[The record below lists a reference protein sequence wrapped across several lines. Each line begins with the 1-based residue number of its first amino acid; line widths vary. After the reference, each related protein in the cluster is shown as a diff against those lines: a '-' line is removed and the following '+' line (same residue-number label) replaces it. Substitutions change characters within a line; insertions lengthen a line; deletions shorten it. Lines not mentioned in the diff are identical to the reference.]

1 MTSQQIFTCSK
12 SARKTLEVDVV
23 LMSLFL
29 TLNII
34 HTIFESLLNRKM
46 FIWIAPL
53 DYETIS
59 INIYIYQTIKRC
71 CQLHV
76 QATSL
81 FKIISIKMFQKEA
94 TFCYF

>member
-12 SARKTLEVDVV
+12 STRETLEVDVV

-59 INIYIYQTIKRC
+59 INIYFYQTIKRC
-71 CQLHV
+71 CQVHV

-81 FKIISIKMFQKEA
+81 FKIISIRMFQKEG

>member
-1 MTSQQIFTCSK
+1 MMSQQIFTCSK
-12 SARKTLEVDVV
+12 STRETLEVEVV
-23 LMSLFL
+23 LISLFL

-53 DYETIS
+53 DYEATS
-59 INIYIYQTIKRC
+59 INIYFYQTRKRF
-71 CQLHV
+71 CQVNV

-81 FKIISIKMFQKEA
+81 FKIITIRMFQKEA